1 MNETAV
7 STEQGVVHE
16 PGGRLLD
23 VHRPAHGPA
32 AAPTVLPWHGRGP
45 DERDVL
51 APLARQAASLGFVV
65 VVPDWRPDA
74 PDGGWGHLRASVRFA
89 RERAGEFGGDTGRI
103 VLAGWSLGAYAA
115 VSVAVRPEL
124 MDGWRPAAVAGI
136 AGRYLWERPEMGLGN
151 LRDALA
157 ATPAAPVPVHL
168 VHGTADDI
176 APVHHPRN
184 FVSVLDR
191 WGWPV
196 TLTETDADH
205 ASAVMTEYDPARQR
219 CVPARDAG
227 ALEAGRA
234 TARALA
240 RAAGLPVPG

>member
-1 MNETAV
+1 MNEIAV
-7 STEQGVVHE
+7 STEQGIVYE
-16 PGGRLLD
+16 PGGRSLD
-23 VHRPAHGPA
+23 VHRPANGPA
-32 AAPTVLPWHGRGP
+32 AVPTVLLWHGRGP

-51 APLARQAASLGFVV
+51 APLARQAASLGLVV

-89 RERAGEFGGDTGRI
+89 RERAGDFGGDVGRI

-115 VSVAVRPEL
+115 VSVAVRPGL
-124 MDGWRPAAVAGI
+124 MGGWRPAAAAGI

-151 LRDALA
+151 LSDALA
-157 ATPAAPVPVHL
+157 TTSAGPVPVHL

-176 APVHHPRN
+176 APAHHSRD
-184 FVSVLDR
+184 FVPVLDR

-205 ASAVMTEYDPARQR
+205 AGAVMTEYDPARQR
-219 CVPARDAG
+219 CVPACGTG
-227 ALEAGRA
+227 ALAAGRTA
-234 TARALA
+234 ARALA